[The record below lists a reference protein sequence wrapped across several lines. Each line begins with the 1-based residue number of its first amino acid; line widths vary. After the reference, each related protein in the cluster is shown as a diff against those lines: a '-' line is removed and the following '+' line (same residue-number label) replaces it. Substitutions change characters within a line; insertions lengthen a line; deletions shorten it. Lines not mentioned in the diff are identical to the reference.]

1 MEFSQCPCDVA
12 VNRLK
17 RVSKLKLVESISCP
31 LYVSS
36 FLTPM
41 SSYPPTHTHT
51 HTHTHTQ
58 MQLPTFCDKTPSS
71 PCLLQVTKAFT
82 F

>member
-17 RVSKLKLVESISCP
+17 ACRQTKTSGEYFLPTMYLPFLLPCLPIP
-31 LYVSS
+31 L
-36 FLTPM
+36 
-41 SSYPPTHTHT
+41 THT